1 MNESLMSR
9 IQTATVKQG
18 MIMSMVTSFKTEGP
32 RSLFHGLTATWL
44 RQGSYSITRFAA
56 YEKFKESF
64 IVPGVKN
71 APTSGELAMCAA
83 GAGAIAG

>member
-1 MNESLMSR
+1 
-9 IQTATVKQG
+9 
-18 MIMSMVTSFKTEGP
+18 MIGSMVNSFKSEGP
-32 RSLFHGLTATWL
+32 KSLFHGLTATWL

-64 IVPGVKN
+64 IVPGVKE
-71 APTSGELAMCAA
+71 APTSSELAMCAA